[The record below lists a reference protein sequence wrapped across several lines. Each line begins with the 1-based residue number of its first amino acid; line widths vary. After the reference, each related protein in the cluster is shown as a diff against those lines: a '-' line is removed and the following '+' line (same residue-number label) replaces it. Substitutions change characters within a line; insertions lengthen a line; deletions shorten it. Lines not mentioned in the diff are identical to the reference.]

1 MLFPFF
7 GLDTFTI
14 LTTIFW
20 VWMLADCLFSKKPG
34 GGIKI
39 GWFIFILLTHI
50 VGAVIYFF
58 AACSHQNPV
67 DAFAYYYQ
75 YIRRAFQPETQ
86 ATPRQQV
93 QWSQPQSTPPPPPTY
108 QDYQQGYQAQN
119 QQPAP
124 GSVPVVQ
131 EVPVEP
137 DHPQPQYEQPMVSY
151 PEMPE
156 Q

>member
-1 MLFPFF
+1 MEERSSRKVTWL
-7 GLDTFTI
+7 
-14 LTTIFW
+14 
-20 VWMLADCLFSKKPG
+20 
-34 GGIKI
+34 
-39 GWFIFILLTHI
+39 IFILLTHI

-58 AACSHQNPV
+58 AACTRQNPV

-75 YIRRAFQPETQ
+75 YIRRAFQAETQ
-86 ATPRQQV
+86 ATPRQQA
-93 QWSQPQSTPPPPPTY
+93 QWSQPQSTPAPPPPY
-108 QDYQQGYQAQN
+108 SNYQQGYQAQN

-131 EVPVEP
+131 EVPMEP
-137 DHPQPQYEQPMVSY
+137 DHPQPQYEQPLVSY

>member
-1 MLFPFF
+1 MLPFF

-20 VWMLADCLFSKKPG
+20 VWMLIDCVFSKKKG
-34 GGIKI
+34 GGSGIKV

-58 AACSHQNPV
+58 AECTHQNPV

-75 YIRRAFQPETQ
+75 YIKRAFQPEAQAGPTQ
-86 ATPRQQV
+86 PGQ
-93 QWSQPQSTPPPPPTY
+93 SYQPQPAPASPPSYP
-108 QDYQQGYQAQN
+108 DYTQGYQAQK
-119 QQPAP
+119 QPAP
-124 GSVPVVQ
+124 VST
-131 EVPVEP
+131 PVEQ
-137 DHPQPQYEQPMVSY
+137 DVATDSYQPQPQYEQPMVSY
-151 PEMPE
+151 PEMP